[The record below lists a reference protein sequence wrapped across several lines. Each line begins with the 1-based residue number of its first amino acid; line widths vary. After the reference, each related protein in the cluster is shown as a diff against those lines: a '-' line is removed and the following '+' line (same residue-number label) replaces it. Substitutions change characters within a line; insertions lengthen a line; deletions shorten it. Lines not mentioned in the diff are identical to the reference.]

1 MKVIS
6 EREALSMLRYHINL
20 YDGSDSMMR
29 VEGTNGAAEWISRY
43 KSLSKG
49 KDKTETQPAE
59 TGKNR
64 VSQNSSEQES
74 SSDIDIKTQKKL
86 GIKECKTCANRKYQD
101 GSTDGGVSFKA
112 PAHISPQAAPAAVRS
127 HEQEHVANE
136 QAKAQSSGK
145 EVISQY
151 VRIFT
156 AVCPECGRVYVSGG
170 ETVTTTMDKK
180 NSGFEYDSSLKYSQ
194 KAQGNF
200 FDRSA

>member
-6 EREALSMLRYHINL
+6 EREALSMLRYPTNL

-29 VEGTNGAAEWISRY
+29 VEGTNGAADWISRY

-49 KDKTETQPAE
+49 KDGTEAKSSE
-59 TGKNR
+59 KVKNR
-64 VSQNSSEQES
+64 ITQNSSEQEND
-74 SSDIDIKTQKKL
+74 SDIDIRTQKKL
-86 GIKECKTCANRKYQD
+86 GIKECETCANRKYQD
-101 GSTDGGVSFKA
+101 GSTDGGVSFKS

-127 HEQEHVANE
+127 HEQEHVSNE
-136 QAKAQSSGK
+136 QAKAQISGK

>member
-1 MKVIS
+1 
-6 EREALSMLRYHINL
+6 
-20 YDGSDSMMR
+20 MMR
-29 VEGTNGAAEWISRY
+29 VEGINGAAEWISRY